1 MLHRFHF
8 VKKKDR
14 TQCNNYRG
22 ISLLSVPGKVLTLI
36 LLERLQAIIEPQ
48 LLETQC
54 GFRKGRGKVDQI
66 WVVRQ
71 VVERATEYRTPVFMC
86 FVDLTK
92 AYDLAN
98 CQAMAAILREYG
110 VPRQLVAIIEEL
122 HSETWCQV
130 RSAGDTSERF
140 EVTTGVRQGCVLSP
154 LLFNCFLDKILR
166 EAMANLNG
174 GLQID
179 YTTSEGLF
187 LTYRDKTTAST
198 SIQDALVAESRGELQ
213 DMVNAI
219 DNACRRWGMTIS
231 ATKTKILAVGEPQSS
246 NQPSIMLQNQPLE
259 EVESFTYLGSEI
271 GQSINVEPEVSVRL
285 EKEGKSYQIW
295 KYFAAGPSALHQSSH
310 LSDPGVVCA
319 PLWSGDMDG
328 DPT

>member
-1 MLHRFHF
+1 M
-8 VKKKDR
+8 
-14 TQCNNYRG
+14 
-22 ISLLSVPGKVLTLI
+22 LTLL
-36 LLERLQAIIEPQ
+36 LLERLQAITEPQ
-48 LLETQC
+48 LMEMQC
-54 GFRKGRGKVDQI
+54 GFRKRRGTVDQI

-71 VVERATEYRTPVFMC
+71 VVERATGYRTPVFMC

-92 AYDLAN
+92 AYN
-98 CQAMAAILREYG
+98 SVNHQAMAAILRVYG
-110 VPRQLVAIIEEL
+110 VPCQLVAIVEEL

-179 YTTSEGLF
+179 YTMSEGLF
-187 LTYRDKTTAST
+187 FTYRDKTTAST
-198 SIQDALVAESRGELQ
+198 SIQDALYADDLTLVAEFQGELQ

-231 ATKTKILAVGEPQSS
+231 ATKTKILAVGEQQSS
-246 NQPSIMLQNQPLE
+246 NQPSIMLQSQPLE
-259 EVESFTYLGSEI
+259 EVESFPYLGSEI
-271 GQSINVEPEVSVRL
+271 GQSINVE
-285 EKEGKSYQIW
+285 
-295 KYFAAGPSALHQSSH
+295 
-310 LSDPGVVCA
+310 
-319 PLWSGDMDG
+319 
-328 DPT
+328 